1 MECLYLMKWQYVKD
15 ATCINWRPAQ
25 NSGGPATGRSGGN
38 NFCDYYVNSNGL
50 NGLNAIFVSYY
61 FIINDK
67 FYYTD
72 GIIATLIHLRFQMK

>member
-1 MECLYLMKWQYVKD
+1 MS
-15 ATCINWRPAQ
+15 R
-25 NSGGPATGRSGGN
+25 GN
-38 NFCDYYVNSNGL
+38 NFCDYYENSNGL